1 MTTKYKQLRSQD
13 KYIYIYMYVHEKKID
28 NPTEK

>member
-13 KYIYIYMYVHEKKID
+13 KYIYMYVHEKKID